1 MISIKKITK
10 IDEVTINFILNLR
23 NKSYVRKNSLNNNKI
38 DISSHREWVRKFFL
52 VKNRLYIIK
61 KKKILIGYVRLE
73 LNKNKY
79 NTSWAILK
87 EFSGKGY
94 AKKALNYA
102 TKYKQLKY
110 KAIIK
115 KDNLASINVAT
126 STKFVVKKKIKNL
139 FYLYKN

>member
-1 MISIKKITK
+1 MHKKKNIAIFVAARSGSKRLKNKHFLKINSELSVIDLCILRLKKTKITK
-10 IDEVTINFILNLR
+10 
-23 NKSYVRKNSLNNNKI
+23 KI
-38 DISSHREWVRKFFL
+38 FL
-52 VKNRLYIIK
+52 CTT